1 MNLPEPTFGPVNSM
15 GNYKYVIILAMEQG
29 KLLWCRQK
37 KKTTWEL
44 PGGHIEPG
52 ETPFEAAKRELFEET
67 GAEGFDIRP
76 IFDYR
81 VEVPGVV
88 FLAKITWRGSI
99 PQSEMEEVRPSA
111 EIPGEWSWP
120 QIQPKI
126 LGHYRELFE
135 GAPLCTFAS
144 VNSMGH
150 YRFAVVLAKEGGKFL
165 WCRQKGKTTWEIP
178 GGHIEP
184 GETPEQAA
192 RRELWEESGAGE
204 FTLIPLC
211 GYRAGDET
219 GSAAGA
225 VFVAQVEAL
234 GPLPPLEMAETALFS
249 ALPRELTYPGI
260 TPVLWRRAREYFPG
274 VGEA

>member
-1 MNLPEPTFGPVNSM
+1 MCYTYTSKRKACRLAGGKGEETVECRTFSLEELTTP
-15 GNYKYVIILAMEQG
+15 KYVVVLTRYRG
-29 KLLWCRQK
+29 KLLLSRHRQRD
-37 KKTTWEL
+37 TWE
-44 PGGHIEPG
+44 
-52 ETPFEAAKRELFEET
+52 T
-67 GAEGFDIRP
+67 
-76 IFDYR
+76 
-81 VEVPGVV
+81 
-88 FLAKITWRGSI
+88 
-99 PQSEMEEVRPSA
+99 Q
-111 EIPGEWSWP
+111 
-120 QIQPKI
+120 
-126 LGHYRELFE
+126 
-135 GAPLCTFAS
+135 
-144 VNSMGH
+144 
-150 YRFAVVLAKEGGKFL
+150 
-165 WCRQKGKTTWEIP
+165 

-249 ALPRELTYPGI
+249 AWPRELTYPGI

>member
-1 MNLPEPTFGPVNSM
+1 MDAASERRKSLQCTVHPTGTLGTYTFVVVCSR
-15 GNYKYVIILAMEQG
+15 YDG
-29 KLLWCRQK
+29 KWLLSRHRERD
-37 KKTTWEL
+37 TWE
-44 PGGHIEPG
+44 
-52 ETPFEAAKRELFEET
+52 T
-67 GAEGFDIRP
+67 
-76 IFDYR
+76 
-81 VEVPGVV
+81 
-88 FLAKITWRGSI
+88 
-99 PQSEMEEVRPSA
+99 Q
-111 EIPGEWSWP
+111 
-120 QIQPKI
+120 
-126 LGHYRELFE
+126 
-135 GAPLCTFAS
+135 
-144 VNSMGH
+144 
-150 YRFAVVLAKEGGKFL
+150 
-165 WCRQKGKTTWEIP
+165 

-204 FTLIPLC
+204 FTPIPLC

-219 GSAAGA
+219 ASAAGA

>member
-1 MNLPEPTFGPVNSM
+1 MPHLCLGGADVPQVCGGVHPLPGEAAAFPP
-15 GNYKYVIILAMEQG
+15 
-29 KLLWCRQK
+29 RQRD
-37 KKTTWEL
+37 TWE
-44 PGGHIEPG
+44 
-52 ETPFEAAKRELFEET
+52 T
-67 GAEGFDIRP
+67 
-76 IFDYR
+76 
-81 VEVPGVV
+81 
-88 FLAKITWRGSI
+88 
-99 PQSEMEEVRPSA
+99 Q
-111 EIPGEWSWP
+111 
-120 QIQPKI
+120 
-126 LGHYRELFE
+126 
-135 GAPLCTFAS
+135 
-144 VNSMGH
+144 
-150 YRFAVVLAKEGGKFL
+150 
-165 WCRQKGKTTWEIP
+165 

>member
-1 MNLPEPTFGPVNSM
+1 MECKTLPLESQGA
-15 GNYKYVIILAMEQG
+15 YRYVVVFSHYRG
-29 KLLWCRQK
+29 KLLLSRHRERH
-37 KKTTWEL
+37 TWE
-44 PGGHIEPG
+44 
-52 ETPFEAAKRELFEET
+52 T
-67 GAEGFDIRP
+67 
-76 IFDYR
+76 
-81 VEVPGVV
+81 
-88 FLAKITWRGSI
+88 
-99 PQSEMEEVRPSA
+99 Q
-111 EIPGEWSWP
+111 
-120 QIQPKI
+120 
-126 LGHYRELFE
+126 
-135 GAPLCTFAS
+135 
-144 VNSMGH
+144 
-150 YRFAVVLAKEGGKFL
+150 
-165 WCRQKGKTTWEIP
+165 

-249 ALPRELTYPGI
+249 AWPRELTYPGI

>member
-1 MNLPEPTFGPVNSM
+1 MECKTLPLESQGA
-15 GNYKYVIILAMEQG
+15 YRYVVVFSRYRG
-29 KLLWCRQK
+29 KLLLSRHRERH
-37 KKTTWEL
+37 TWETQ
-44 PGGHIEPG
+44 GGHIEP
-52 ETPFEAAKRELFEET
+52 R
-67 GAEGFDIRP
+67 
-76 IFDYR
+76 
-81 VEVPGVV
+81 
-88 FLAKITWRGSI
+88 
-99 PQSEMEEVRPSA
+99 
-111 EIPGEWSWP
+111 
-120 QIQPKI
+120 
-126 LGHYRELFE
+126 
-135 GAPLCTFAS
+135 
-144 VNSMGH
+144 
-150 YRFAVVLAKEGGKFL
+150 
-165 WCRQKGKTTWEIP
+165 
-178 GGHIEP
+178 
-184 GETPEQAA
+184 ETPEQAA